1 MEEFLIQL
9 GTMSL
14 QASVVVAA
22 VLVVR
27 FLFEKLHIAK
37 KYTML
42 LWLVPYICMVCPWK
56 FGAPFSFW
64 GKGETLFSKLSRGAS
79 SIEHKLFINPNAQP
93 LSGFV
98 GETSDNTANMVN
110 GQMAVAGALNG
121 QTQAGTSIVGNA
133 TDVISSMTASDF
145 LYAGLFSAWLV
156 GFLMV
161 GGYCLFSYWKL
172 KKRLLCSAPYTE
184 NIYYADAID
193 TAFVVGFVKPK
204 IYLPNYMK
212 IEYASYV
219 IAHEQTH
226 IKRFDPWKKLLALTI
241 TCVHWFNPVAWL
253 AFALLGKDMEM
264 TCDEETVACLGIESK
279 KDYASALLQLS
290 AAKGAML
297 GAPLAFGEGNTKV
310 RIKNIVKYK
319 KTVWA
324 LTALALVVI
333 AVIAVGFLGKESD
346 YVTLG
351 SDEADWMMF
360 PATEDCEITVL
371 YNEGDTT
378 KFVVFPDAG
387 GAYAETFV
395 EFLKNVEVDSN
406 PLSMSRAENRAK
418 DIGIRIHESVYFFFN
433 EDMSQVW
440 CDNGIK
446 PSYTF
451 EVKNPKAL
459 REFVETQLNSITEAV
474 EATPTEV
481 PFTEATPEPE
491 IQDGYL
497 TVAMSGYNHDHSLY
511 ETFGVG
517 DYYTLEATYEAN
529 LNHDESSLKETTNE
543 LLEVYTGNI
552 GDGDSGFVLF
562 KSGEANDPYS
572 IEAHVARAGWTSIYL
587 IDTEVNDYL
596 FELTMEIRE
605 GFGNLSYML
614 YHFGE
619 QLGPKIPVV
628 INDSVAYS
636 YESDTFDE
644 KAFEIWASGME
655 NYLKDAQLLLS
666 TQDGVLRTEPSNDL
680 ELYNAKTIL
689 VQIEESMEA
698 ME

>member
-79 SIEHKLFINPNAQP
+79 SIEHKLFIDPNSQP
-93 LSGFV
+93 LSGFA
-98 GETSDNTANMVN
+98 GGTSDNTANLAN
-110 GQMAVAGALNG
+110 GQMTVEGA
-121 QTQAGTSIVGNA
+121 TNA
-133 TDVISSMTASDF
+133 ISSMTASDF

-184 NIYYADAID
+184 NIYYADDID

-324 LTALALVVI
+324 LTALALVAI
-333 AVIAVGFLGKESD
+333 AVIA
-346 YVTLG
+346 
-351 SDEADWMMF
+351 
-360 PATEDCEITVL
+360 
-371 YNEGDTT
+371 
-378 KFVVFPDAG
+378 
-387 GAYAETFV
+387 V

-406 PLSMSRAENRAK
+406 PLSMSRAEDRAK

-497 TVAMSGYNHDHSLY
+497 TVGISGYNHDHSLY

-517 DYYTLEATYEAN
+517 GDYTLVTSYEAN

-562 KSGEANDPYS
+562 TCGEANDPYS

-587 IDTEVNDYL
+587 IDTDVKDYI
-596 FELTMEIRE
+596 FELQLEIRE
-605 GFGNLSYML
+605 GFGNLGYMV

-628 INDSVAYS
+628 IEDGATYS
-636 YESDTFDE
+636 YEADSFDE
-644 KAFEIWASGME
+644 KAFEIWVSGME

-666 TQDGVLRTEPSNDL
+666 TQDGALRTEPSNDL
-680 ELYNAKTIL
+680 ERYNTKTIL
-689 VQIEESMEA
+689 AQIEESRKHI
-698 ME
+698 